1 MSGVLSLIEHM
12 DRTVAFLR
20 TGRTSREML
29 NPRPSLRVPYY
40 MRVLFYYS
48 IFWRNLLWF
57 ALLLFL
63 IYIKVELTSL
73 LQLKA
78 DFDRAVTVEGDMLN
92 MEQEK
97 GMVFIF
103 FS

>member
-1 MSGVLSLIEHM
+1 
-12 DRTVAFLR
+12 
-20 TGRTSREML
+20 ML

-48 IFWRNLLWF
+48 IFRKTLLWF

-63 IYIKVELTSL
+63 IYRKVELTSL

-78 DFDRAVTVEGDMLN
+78 DFDRAATAKRVC
-92 MEQEK
+92 
-97 GMVFIF
+97 
-103 FS
+103 

>member
-1 MSGVLSLIEHM
+1 MSGVLSFIEHM

-48 IFWRNLLWF
+48 INLGRTLYVF

-63 IYIKVELTSL
+63 IYRKVELTYF

-78 DFDRAVTVEGDMLN
+78 DFDRALTV
-92 MEQEK
+92 K
-97 GMVFIF
+97 GVC
-103 FS
+103 